1 MKSKKEIGAALQ
13 TARKN
18 GGFKS
23 AKAFAEHMGYNV
35 HTYIDW
41 EQGRHLFSFE
51 QAWEMADVLRLTLDE
66 LGGREFAPI
75 ANANEAELIDC
86 FRNMTPAEQSAYLH
100 MAKVNRN
107 GGAALNNGVSEGESR
122 EAG

>member
-1 MKSKKEIGAALQ
+1 MNSKKEIGAALQ
-13 TARKN
+13 AARKN

-51 QAWEMADVLRLTLDE
+51 QAWEMADALHVTLDE
-66 LGGREFAPI
+66 LGGRDFAT
-75 ANANEAELIDC
+75 EQYGSEQELIDC
-86 FRNMTPAEQSAYLH
+86 FRASTPAQQKVLLLQ
-100 MAKVNRN
+100 AKVNRN
-107 GGAALNNGVSEGESR
+107 GGAALNNGASGAES
-122 EAG
+122 A